1 MKIGNPA
8 EIGIDPARLDRVA
21 AAIRQDVAS
30 NRYDGVVYAVAR
42 GGVVAAH
49 EAVGFADRASS
60 RAARTDDIF
69 AIMSITKTMTTA
81 AVLARVERGELLLTT
96 KIADVIPEFGVKGK
110 QRISVAHL
118 LTHTGGMSATP
129 ALPPELFGNL
139 EAFVAAACQQLPDSV
154 PGSAVSYSAL
164 SAHAVLAEVVRRLD
178 GERRSFRDILAQEFF
193 EPLAMKDTALGRR
206 KDLAARFV
214 PIVVRD
220 RTLGVFQPELLEAMN
235 ALLTAEAEIPAGGV
249 VSTAGDILRW
259 AEMLRRG
266 GELDGVR
273 VLSPASIRLAAT
285 NHTGT
290 LPNNLFSY
298 AYKARG
304 WGEFPAYLGLSFF
317 IRGTGIF
324 PHPFGT
330 TASPSTFGGLGAG
343 STMFWV
349 DRERD
354 LTFVCL
360 TAGLLEESRNFDRLQ
375 RLSDMVLAS
384 VVN

>member
-1 MKIGNPA
+1 MKTGNPA
-8 EIGIDPARLDRVA
+8 EIGIDPARLERVA

-30 NRYDGVVYAVAR
+30 NLYDGAVFAVAR
-42 GGVVAAH
+42 GGIVAAH
-49 EAVGFADRASS
+49 EAVGFTDRASG
-60 RAARTDDIF
+60 RAARIDDVF

-81 AVLARVERGELLLTT
+81 AVLTRVERGELRLTT
-96 KIADVIPEFGVKGK
+96 KIADVIPEFGTKGK
-110 QRISVAHL
+110 NRLSVAHL

-129 ALPPELFGNL
+129 PIPPEIFGNL
-139 EAFVAAACQQLPDSV
+139 KVFVAAACQQLIDSV
-154 PGSAVSYSAL
+154 PGSAVSYSAIT
-164 SAHAVLAEVVRRLD
+164 AHAVLAEVVRRVD
-178 GERRSFRDILAQEFF
+178 GGRRSFREILAQEFF
-193 EPLAMKDTALGRR
+193 GPLAMKDTALGRR

-220 RTLGVFQPELLEAMN
+220 RTAGVFQPEMLEAMN
-235 ALLTAEAEIPAGGV
+235 LLLTEEAEIPAGGV

-285 NHTGT
+285 IHTGT

-298 AYKARG
+298 AFEARG
-304 WGEFPAYLGLSFF
+304 WDEFPANLGLSFF

-330 TASPSTFGGLGAG
+330 MASPSTFGGLGAG
-343 STMFWV
+343 STMFWI
-349 DRERD
+349 DPERD

-360 TAGLLEESRNFDRLQ
+360 TAGLLEESHNFDRLQ

-384 VVN
+384 IVK

>member
-1 MKIGNPA
+1 MKTGNPA
-8 EIGIDPARLDRVA
+8 EIGIDPVRLERVA

-30 NRYDGVVYAVAR
+30 NLYDGVVYAVAR

-60 RAARTDDIF
+60 RAARIDDVF

-81 AVLARVERGELLLTT
+81 AVLTRVERGELRLTT

-110 QRISVAHL
+110 NRLSVAHL

-129 ALPPELFGNL
+129 PVPPQMFGNL
-139 EAFVAAACQQLPDSV
+139 EAFVAAACQQLLDSV
-154 PGSAVSYSAL
+154 PGSAVSYSAIT
-164 SAHAVLAEVVRRLD
+164 AHAVLAEVVRRVD
-178 GERRSFRDILAQEFF
+178 GGRRPFREILAQEFF

-220 RTLGVFQPELLEAMN
+220 RTPGVFQPEMLEAMN
-235 ALLTAEAEIPAGGV
+235 LLLTEEAEIPAGGV

-285 NHTGT
+285 IHTGT

-298 AYKARG
+298 AFEARG
-304 WGEFPAYLGLSFF
+304 WDEFPANLGLSFF

-330 TASPSTFGGLGAG
+330 MASPSTFGGLGAG

-349 DRERD
+349 DPERD

-360 TAGLLEESRNFDRLQ
+360 TAGLLEESHNMDRLQ
-375 RLSDMVLAS
+375 RISDMVLAS
-384 VVN
+384 VVK